1 MTATSPVPKSPARRR
16 LLAAGLG
23 MGMGIGAVPAQ
34 ADGDVQALL
43 RAGGVVIAFR
53 HATAPGTFDP
63 PQFRLGDCG
72 TQRNLSE
79 AGRAQ
84 ARRLGEWF
92 AQRQLQPAHVKS
104 SPWCRCIDTAALAF
118 RPPQIWPALGSP
130 HGAPETTGAGHL
142 RELRDA
148 LQRASQRP
156 GEFEVWVT
164 HMFVLQDLAEA
175 HTQSGEGLVLQTQA
189 SGTTR
194 LLARLLIA

>member
-1 MTATSPVPKSPARRR
+1 MTAISPAPKSPARRR

-43 RAGGVVIAFR
+43 QAGGVVIAFR

-63 PQFRLGDCG
+63 PQFRLGDCS

-92 AQRQLQPAHVKS
+92 AQRQLQPAQVKS

-118 RPPQIWPALGSP
+118 RPPQVWPALGSP
-130 HGAPETTGAGHL
+130 HGAPETTGAGH
-142 RELRDA
+142 
-148 LQRASQRP
+148 
-156 GEFEVWVT
+156 
-164 HMFVLQDLAEA
+164 
-175 HTQSGEGLVLQTQA
+175 
-189 SGTTR
+189 
-194 LLARLLIA
+194 

>member
-1 MTATSPVPKSPARRR
+1 MAVTPMLERPTRRT

-23 MGMGIGAVPAQ
+23 IGALPAW
-34 ADGDVQALL
+34 ADGNVQALL

-53 HATAPGTFDP
+53 HAIAPGTFAP

-79 AGRAQ
+79 AGRSQ
-84 ARRLGEWF
+84 ARRTGEWF
-92 AQRQLQPAHVKS
+92 TQRQLQPAQVKS

-118 RPPQIWPALGSP
+118 SPPQVWNALGSP
-130 HGAPETTGAGHL
+130 HGAPETTGASHL

-148 LQRASQRP
+148 LQLASQRP

-164 HMFVLQDLAEA
+164 HMFVLQDLAQTN
-175 HTQSGEGLVLQTQA
+175 TQSGEGLVLQAQA
-189 SGTTR
+189 SGAVRVLER
-194 LLARLLIA
+194 LQIT